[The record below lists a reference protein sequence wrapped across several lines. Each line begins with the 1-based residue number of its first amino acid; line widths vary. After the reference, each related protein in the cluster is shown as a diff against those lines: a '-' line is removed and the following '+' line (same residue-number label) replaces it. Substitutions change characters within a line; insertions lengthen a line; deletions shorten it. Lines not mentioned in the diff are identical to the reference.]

1 MNNLIRTKQGNFSIT
16 NSYTLEDIKNG
27 NYKLLNIKEF
37 LDYPVIELSDTLI
50 NKVLNGNSI
59 TNTFNI
65 TNKVIFTYKNKDI
78 AIYEVNNQDL
88 KPYIMFESFLRF
100 QFGTSYI

>member
-37 LDYPVIELSDTLI
+37 LDYPVIELPDTLI

-65 TNKVIFTYKNKDI
+65 TNKVIFTYKTKDI
-78 AIYEVNNQDL
+78 AIYEVSKKDL
-88 KPYIMFESFLRF
+88 KPLIMF
-100 QFGTSYI
+100 